1 MEHAYSLTREGI
13 GIVGKEAHDYR
24 TIFRL
29 QIKEEM
35 LSTIGGFD
43 FR

>member
-1 MEHAYSLTREGI
+1 MEYAYTLTREGTGTI
-13 GIVGKEAHDYR
+13 GKEAHDYR

-35 LSTIGGFD
+35 LSTVGGFD